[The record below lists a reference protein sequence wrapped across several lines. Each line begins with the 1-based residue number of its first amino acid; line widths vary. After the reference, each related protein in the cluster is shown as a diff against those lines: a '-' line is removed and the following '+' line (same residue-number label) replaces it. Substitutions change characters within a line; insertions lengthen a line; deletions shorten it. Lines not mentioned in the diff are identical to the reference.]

1 MMETRLTSLLKN
13 PLESSID
20 DFSMLK
26 KSIEKYPYF
35 YQIRAIQL
43 YALKKENHPSYED
56 FLHLTSLYS
65 HNRAELYHYLHTQK
79 KEEKP
84 NIPTVVKPILV
95 TKAIASEPVD
105 LVEEIEEEEEIIE
118 PISTENFVESVVHPT
133 EKQEDGKELAELQP
147 EEIISIEEEIALEK
161 QEDTQH
167 NESVETEYESKED
180 IPSELIE
187 HTVSEQILNHPT
199 EKNEKEKQVAEKI
212 SEPLITEKH
221 TFSDWLKMGS
231 TKIEEKEEEK
241 ATTAQEEK
249 LKIIDTFLQN
259 APRIT
264 PLDKDF
270 STNTPKKQH
279 EEPQEF
285 SELMTETLA
294 QIYTD
299 QHKYD
304 KAIRAYKILCLKYPK
319 KNAYFADRIQ
329 EIENLK
335 NKK

>member
-1 MMETRLTSLLKN
+1 MMETRLTFLLKN

-79 KEEKP
+79 KGEEP

-95 TKAIASEPVD
+95 TKAIASEPID
-105 LVEEIEEEEEIIE
+105 LVEEIEDEEIIE
-118 PISTENFVESVVHPT
+118 PNTLENIIENVVHPT
-133 EKQEDGKELAELQP
+133 EKQEDGKELAEP
-147 EEIISIEEEIALEK
+147 HPKEIISPEEEFVDKIKE
-161 QEDTQH
+161 ETQPS
-167 NESVETEYESKED
+167 ESVGTENKAFENTT
-180 IPSELIE
+180 SEIVAN
-187 HTVSEQILNHPT
+187 TVAEQNINHPSKKS
-199 EKNEKEKQVAEKI
+199 EKATQTDEMASTSLV
-212 SEPLITEKH
+212 TEKH

-231 TKIEEKEEEK
+231 TKTEKKEEEK
-241 ATTAQEEK
+241 ATTAQKEK

-259 APRIT
+259 APRIL

-270 STNTPKKQH
+270 SSNTPKTPQ

-299 QHKYD
+299 QHKFD